1 MDLHTR
7 LKELVEE
14 LNITQRQL
22 SAELNLA
29 PTTLNGYLKG
39 HREPDFHTLIRIAN
53 YFDVSADYLL
63 GLSDDK
69 KPAPSSLSPSEGAL
83 IHIYRSLEPE
93 WQKLLL
99 EQAKFYLSHSEKQSG
114 EHK

>member
-1 MDLHTR
+1 MNLHTR

-29 PTTLNGYLKG
+29 PTTLNGYLNG
-39 HREPDFHTLIRIAN
+39 HREPDFCTLIRIAN

-63 GLSDDK
+63 GLSGNK
-69 KPAPSSLSPSEGAL
+69 KPSPSSLSPSEGAL
-83 IHIYRSLEPE
+83 RYIYRSLEPD
-93 WQKLLL
+93 WQKLLM
-99 EQAKFYLSHSEKQSG
+99 EQAKLYLSHFESQSR